1 MSDLERIDAFL
12 HHISELASTDL
23 IPFEGGLAYLNS
35 NFPIIY
41 DMNFLTVRSPET
53 MTVGSVIS
61 ACDDILGGRDLKH
74 RKAEV
79 MYEPEGAV
87 LAEGFKKLEGWT
99 VNTLITMKLTEE
111 AHKALVPGVG
121 EEVTYD
127 ELRGFREEGVR
138 RGPYASSEEDVRQ
151 LVDKNRVWHDAVE
164 TKHFAARLDGRI
176 ASGCDLY
183 IDGGIGQIED
193 VETFEEAQN
202 KGLARAVVGSAAAAA
217 VAAGCNL
224 IFLNADDDD
233 WPKLFYRKLGF
244 ETIGTYYQYLKT
256 PEGVSTT

>member
-1 MSDLERIDAFL
+1 
-12 HHISELASTDL
+12 
-23 IPFEGGLAYLNS
+23 
-35 NFPIIY
+35 
-41 DMNFLTVRSPET
+41 MNFLTVKAAET
-53 MTVGSVIS
+53 MTVGSIIS

-79 MYEPEGAV
+79 MYHPEGAA
-87 LAEGFKKLEGWT
+87 LAEDFKKLEGWT
-99 VNTLITMKLTEE
+99 VNTLITMKLTGDPD
-111 AHKALVPGVG
+111 KALVPGVG

-127 ELRGFREEGVR
+127 QLRAFREEGVR
-138 RGPYASSEEDVRQ
+138 RGPYASSEGDVRQ

-176 ASGCDLY
+176 VSGCDLY

-202 KGLARAVVGSAAAAA
+202 KGLARAVVGRAAEAAAAA
-217 VAAGCNL
+217 GCDL

-233 WPKLFYRKLGF
+233 WPKLLYIKLGF
-244 ETIGTYYQYLKT
+244 ETIGTYYTYLKT
-256 PEGVSTT
+256 PEGVSPG